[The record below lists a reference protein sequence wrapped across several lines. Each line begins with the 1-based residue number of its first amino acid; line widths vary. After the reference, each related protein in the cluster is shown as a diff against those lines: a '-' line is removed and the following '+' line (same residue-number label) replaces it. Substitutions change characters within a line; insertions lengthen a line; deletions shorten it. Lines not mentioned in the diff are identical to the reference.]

1 MPTRIHLSPDASLD
15 EGGAIATKHLLLNE
29 GNLMGH
35 AWPNQEEGVFN
46 LVVRGLSNGLRAP
59 VASCRLTPQTRDRA
73 WIAAGGASLRVM
85 FRPNEL
91 K

>member
-1 MPTRIHLSPDASLD
+1 MPTRIHLSPEASLD

-46 LVVRGLSNGLRAP
+46 LVVRGLSNCLRAP
-59 VASCRLTPQTRDRA
+59 VASFVGL
-73 WIAAGGASLRVM
+73 L
-85 FRPNEL
+85 L
-91 K
+91 KPGTVLGLQLVEPRSG

>member
-15 EGGAIATKHLLLNE
+15 EGGAVATKHLLLNE

-59 VASCRLTPQTRDRA
+59 VASFVGL
-73 WIAAGGASLRVM
+73 L
-85 FRPNEL
+85 L
-91 K
+91 KPGTVLGLQLVEPRSG

>member
-29 GNLMGH
+29 GNLMSH

-59 VASCRLTPQTRDRA
+59 VASFVGL
-73 WIAAGGASLRVM
+73 L
-85 FRPNEL
+85 L
-91 K
+91 KPGTVLGLQLVEPRSG

>member
-59 VASCRLTPQTRDRA
+59 VASFVGL
-73 WIAAGGASLRVM
+73 L
-85 FRPNEL
+85 L
-91 K
+91 KPGTVLGLQLVEPRFG